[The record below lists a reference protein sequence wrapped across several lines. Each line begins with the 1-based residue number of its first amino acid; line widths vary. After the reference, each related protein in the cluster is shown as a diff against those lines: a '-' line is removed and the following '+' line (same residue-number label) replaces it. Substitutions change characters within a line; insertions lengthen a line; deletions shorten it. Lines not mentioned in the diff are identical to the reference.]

1 MWLGNA
7 IYEGSAELT
16 LSEVL
21 LHYRSGRATTTEW
34 QEKMQK
40 EKSNFRKYNEIKP
53 KCLLSLSNLKTFI
66 KITYVR
72 VWFWGKKCLW
82 TTWGC
87 FLKTKTTAW
96 ENFWPFA
103 WSEHKQV
110 AVLTAVTSCS
120 LFWLS
125 SFAILHTRLWELS
138 LHGPKPLRRARL
150 GVTSAT
156 SVLGGSPWKQLLSYS
171 SSLCQSC
178 KEISALL
185 FAPRKH
191 QATHQFVFPLSLLS

>member
-7 IYEGSAELT
+7 ICEGSGELT

-40 EKSNFRKYNEIKP
+40 EKSNFRKYNEIKT

-96 ENFWPFA
+96 ICDLLPEVHMNKWQHLLQWHPA
-103 WSEHKQV
+103 PSSDHRP
-110 AVLTAVTSCS
+110 SP
-120 LFWLS
+120 LFP
-125 SFAILHTRLWELS
+125 ILHMRLWELS
-138 LHGPKPLRRARL
+138 LHGAKPLRRAGL

-156 SVLGGSPWKQLLSYS
+156 AGAWRVSSEVASFLLQFTLPVL
-171 SSLCQSC
+171 
-178 KEISALL
+178 
-185 FAPRKH
+185 
-191 QATHQFVFPLSLLS
+191 